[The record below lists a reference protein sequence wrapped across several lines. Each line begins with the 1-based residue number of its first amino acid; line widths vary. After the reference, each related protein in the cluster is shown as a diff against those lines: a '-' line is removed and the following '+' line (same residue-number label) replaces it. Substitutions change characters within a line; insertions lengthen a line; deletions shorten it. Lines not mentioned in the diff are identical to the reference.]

1 MSAQPLKG
9 PWTLGFDPVP
19 FEQLVGSEGG
29 WAEISSA
36 EHGGFALVVWRM
48 EDDERSPQLEATA
61 HLMVAAR
68 ELLEALEKRA
78 QADAAYARLAKSELD
93 PDAHEQLLQQIEEA
107 EEAAKDAAR
116 AAIAKAKGEQQ

>member
-9 PWTLGFDPVP
+9 PWTLGFDPIP

-29 WAEISSA
+29 WAEISSP

-61 HLMVAAR
+61 HLMAAAR
-68 ELLEALEKRA
+68 ELLEALEA
-78 QADAAYARLAKSELD
+78 LLGMDVAYQRG
-93 PDAHEQLLQQIEEA
+93 PRV
-107 EEAAKDAAR
+107 EAAVAVGR
-116 AAIAKAKGEQQ
+116 AAIAKAKGEQR